1 VRAHKTDHAG
11 FDRTLLEHLRLNQVR
26 EAATDALKTY
36 GPEIYA
42 LLASIHRA
50 EDDAADVFSLFCE
63 QLWKG
68 LPGFAGRSSF
78 RTWAYTLAW
87 HASSRMRQ
95 QQATRREVII
105 SDSQFSSLAA
115 AVRTSTGSHL
125 RKERRNRLRELRESL
140 PPEDQVL
147 LVLRVERELDWKD
160 LSRVMNPDLE
170 LDEDMLT
177 REAARLRKRFQSVKE
192 RLRALINADAAET

>member
-1 VRAHKTDHAG
+1 MTPHKIDHAV
-11 FDRTLLEHLRLNQVR
+11 FDRELLARLRQSQVR
-26 EAATDALKTY
+26 EAATDALKAY

-78 RTWAYTLAW
+78 RTWAYAIAW
-87 HASSRMRQ
+87 HASSRIRQ

-125 RKERRNRLRELRESL
+125 RNERRNRLRELRETL
-140 PPEDQVL
+140 PPEDQIL

-160 LSRVMNPDLE
+160 LSRVMNPEVE
-170 LDEDMLT
+170 LDDDMLT
-177 REAARLRKRFQSVKE
+177 RESARLRKRFQSVKE
-192 RLRALINADAAET
+192 RLRALIAADAAET